1 MARMSSFS
9 VAVVVAVVAACTTP
23 SAARGTGPSTRVVI
37 DGGVERRAEDV
48 ARELVAQ
55 ADAETRSDRSG
66 AKTAYRR
73 VVDEFADTRA
83 RGAAT
88 VALARLLLAEA
99 APSSAVEARKWLER
113 FLLDEPGAD
122 DADAARSLLSMAQL
136 ATGGGSSSSSSS
148 SSITATVDKLPDAEK
163 GPALVRLGRELVSG
177 GKAKDGLTALL
188 AALPRLSASERKAV
202 EVDAAFALDVPVSQ
216 GGVPFSAVEGLR
228 QQFSSDAF
236 ADELLLWKL
245 ARIKTHLGDDE
256 TGSALAGELIKRH
269 PSGRYAAAARAL
281 QARLA
286 TRVQV
291 DPKVIGVVLPLS
303 GEFAAYGKRALV
315 AIRLAFNLPVG
326 KEPGDG
332 ADADAEVNS
341 EVNAETGE
349 VVPKKKAP
357 EILVGTINVPGGIRL
372 VVRDSGGRAET
383 ATAAV
388 RDLVEGQHAIAILGD
403 LLIET
408 SLPVAL
414 ACEDFGVPLI
424 SLARRDG
431 VPEAGPW
438 SFRLA
443 LTPKKQAQ
451 ALVAYA
457 VDGMKYKR
465 FAIMHPKHAFGVEM
479 MGHFW
484 DALDA
489 RQAEVTAIESYA
501 LDQTTFTTEAKSL
514 VGRGMASGSGKAVA
528 ECRDAARGIDNEYR
542 RRKAMEGCGDRARPI
557 IDFEAIFIPD
567 SYKVVSFVIPALI
580 SEDVLLTNQKFAVEA
595 YKKATG
601 NDKVRPVQLLGVNTM
616 NDPDLAERLGRQVD
630 GAVFVDGFDPGDQTP
645 LVQRFIE
652 GFGRGMHSRPSL
664 IEAQTYDAARL
675 LGAVLE
681 GQLPGQAGQK
691 PATRGSVKR
700 ALDDVEGFVG
710 VTGTIS
716 FDEQGDSVVPL
727 SFFRLEREKV
737 ERVDVSDLIKGAG

>member
-23 SAARGTGPSTRVVI
+23 SAARGTGQPSTRVVM

-48 ARELVAQ
+48 AQELVAQ
-55 ADAETRSDRSG
+55 ADADVKADRSS
-66 AKTAYRR
+66 AKTGYRR
-73 VVDEFADTRA
+73 VVDEYADTRA
-83 RGAAT
+83 RGPAT

-99 APSSAVEARKWLER
+99 APQSAVEAQKWLER
-113 FLLDEPGAD
+113 YLLEEPTDEHAD
-122 DADAARSLLSMAQL
+122 DARSLLSMAQM
-136 ATGGGSSSSSSS
+136 ATGKGPSSSSSSLA
-148 SSITATVDKLPDAEK
+148 SITASVDKLPEGER
-163 GPALVRLGRELVSG
+163 GPALVRLGRELVSA
-177 GKAKDGLTALL
+177 GKAKDGVTALL
-188 AALPRLSASERKAV
+188 SALPKLSAADRKAAEADV
-202 EVDAAFALDVPVSQ
+202 AFALDVPVSQ
-216 GGVPFSAVEGLR
+216 GGVPFSAVDGLR
-228 QQFSSDAF
+228 KQFGGDAF

-245 ARIKTHLGDDE
+245 TRIKTHLGDDE
-256 TGSALAGELIKRH
+256 AGTALAAELVKKH
-269 PSGRYAAAARAL
+269 PTGRYAA
-281 QARLA
+281 QAKTLMERLA

-326 KEPGDG
+326 KDSEE
-332 ADADAEVNS
+332 ADADTEVNP
-341 EVNAETGE
+341 ETGE
-349 VVPKKKAP
+349 VVLKKKQP
-357 EILVGTINVPGGIRL
+357 EILVGTISVPGGIKL
-372 VVRDSGGRAET
+372 VVRDSGGRPET

-388 RDLVEGQHAIAILGD
+388 RDLIEKQHAIAILGD
-403 LLIET
+403 LLIDT

-414 ACEDFGVPLI
+414 ACEDYGVPVI

-431 VPEAGPW
+431 IPEAGPW

-451 ALVAYA
+451 ALVTYA

-465 FAIMHPKHAFGVEM
+465 FAIMHPKHAFGVEL

-501 LDQTTFTTEAKSL
+501 HDQTTFTTEAKSL
-514 VGRGMASGSGKAVA
+514 VGRGMAAGFNSAVT

-542 RRKAMEGCGDRARPI
+542 RRKAMEGCNDKARPI
-557 IDFEAIFIPD
+557 IDFEAVFIPD
-567 SYKVVSFVIPALI
+567 SYKAVSFVIPALI

-616 NDPDLAERLGRQVD
+616 ADPDLAARLGRQVD
-630 GAVFVDGFDPGDQTP
+630 GAVYVDGFDPTDQTP

-652 GFGRGMHSRPSL
+652 GFGKGMRSRPSL
-664 IEAQTYDAARL
+664 IDAQTYDAARL
-675 LGAVLE
+675 LGAILE
-681 GQLPGQAGQK
+681 GQLPQQAGQK
-691 PATRGSVKR
+691 PTTRGSVKR

-710 VTGTIS
+710 VTGPIS
-716 FDEQGDSVVPL
+716 FDAEGDSVVPL
-727 SFFRLEREKV
+727 IFFKLEREKV
-737 ERVDVSDLIKGAG
+737 ERVDVADLLKGEG